1 MNEIATIGH
10 NSPPDPISDAIA
22 PYDDAIAEAQNWLDG
37 EPVENEGQMKVVDA
51 LLTDIKAAKKAVSI
65 AEESAAKPLYDR
77 WKEEKA
83 KFSPTITDLDRI
95 AKGLASIVGD
105 FKKKLAAEKAEAQRL
120 AALEARKKAEEAE
133 RAAREARAGDIE
145 SQRRADAAH
154 AEMEAARKAESAAKK
169 EKVKGLRTVVKYEV
183 TDRGALLS
191 WIAKYRRPDL
201 EAIIDEWARSN
212 FRNCREADGLRV
224 WEEKEAF

>member
-1 MNEIATIGH
+1 
-10 NSPPDPISDAIA
+10 
-22 PYDDAIAEAQNWLDG
+22 
-37 EPVENEGQMKVVDA
+37 
-51 LLTDIKAAKKAVSI
+51 
-65 AEESAAKPLYDR
+65 
-77 WKEEKA
+77 
-83 KFSPTITDLDRI
+83 
-95 AKGLASIVGD
+95 
-105 FKKKLAAEKAEAQRL
+105 
-120 AALEARKKAEEAE
+120 
-133 RAAREARAGDIE
+133 
-145 SQRRADAAH
+145 
-154 AEMEAARKAESAAKK
+154 MEAARKAESAAKK

>member
-133 RAAREARAGDIE
+133 RAAREARAGILNL
-145 SQRRADAAH
+145 S
-154 AEMEAARKAESAAKK
+154 AERMQPMLKWKRPAKRNLPRKRKK
-169 EKVKGLRTVVKYEV
+169 
-183 TDRGALLS
+183 
-191 WIAKYRRPDL
+191 
-201 EAIIDEWARSN
+201 
-212 FRNCREADGLRV
+212 
-224 WEEKEAF
+224 